1 MPVNAPAGTRASC
14 AVRCCRASFSVCVA
28 TKSRGTDARMSRGAS
43 DIDPFAGPAP
53 VPYARPVTADR
64 ARATPAPAPARAP
77 EASQPAEPPAEAAP
91 PPSNEAAAL
100 KEASEEANAMRQVD
114 KDLEFLIRAR
124 YAVLYMLT
132 SEERRAEETIRRVGH
147 ARSMK
152 VFVWSIT
159 EGMKLTDGSAADWNP
174 TEYKDPLKALQF
186 VLDRDVRGL
195 FVFRDAHPYQKNPE
209 FVRKLRDVARKL
221 KETKK
226 TLILLASVLAVPPEM
241 EKEVAV
247 VEYPLPGIPEITE
260 IFDKTLRTAQEAF
273 GRELELDQR
282 ERERLV
288 EGALGLTADEAENVF
303 AKSLVQKGTLDIDV
317 VLREKERI
325 VKKSGILEFF
335 PTQETMDGIGGLD
348 RLKDWLKKRQSA
360 FGKAAR
366 DYGLPRPKGIL
377 LIGVPGCGKSL
388 TAKAVGTFW
397 RLPLLRLDMGKVFAG
412 LVGSS
417 EENMRRAIMM
427 AEAVAPS
434 VLWLDELEKG
444 LAGTGSSNNTD
455 GGTAARVFG
464 SFVSWLQEKT
474 SPVFVIATA
483 NDVSQLPP
491 ELMRKGRFDEIFF
504 ADLPT
509 QPEREEIWRIHF
521 KKRRRDPAKYDI
533 AGLGKASDQMSGAE
547 IEQAVVAAM
556 FDAFYDQAE
565 VSDQHVMKALSE
577 TVPLSRT
584 MKEKILDMRAW
595 CRARARPASSAWA
608 DTLTPEGTRQ
618 IETS

>member
-1 MPVNAPAGTRASC
+1 MG
-14 AVRCCRASFSVCVA
+14 
-28 TKSRGTDARMSRGAS
+28 
-43 DIDPFAGPAP
+43 GPAP
-53 VPYARPVTADR
+53 L
-64 ARATPAPAPARAP
+64 PAPAPAAAP
-77 EASQPAEPPAEAAP
+77 GNGASSPEDVAARNAAAAREAAEAAA
-91 PPSNEAAAL
+91 E
-100 KEASEEANAMRQVD
+100 MRKVD
-114 KDLEFLIRAR
+114 RDLEFLIRAR

-132 SEERRAEETIRRVGH
+132 SEERRAEETIRRVAK
-147 ARSMK
+147 ARTMK

-159 EGMKLTDGSAADWNP
+159 EGMKLTDDSAADWNP
-174 TEYKDPLKALQF
+174 AEYKDPLKALQF

-260 IFDKTLRTAQEAF
+260 ILEKTLRTAKEAF

-282 ERERLV
+282 DKERV
-288 EGALGLTADEAENVF
+288 IEGALGLTADEAENVF
-303 AKSLVQKGTLDIDV
+303 AKSLVQKGTLDIDI

-335 PTQETMDGIGGLD
+335 PTQASMEEIGGLD
-348 RLKDWLKKRQSA
+348 RLKDWLSKRQSA

-366 DYGLPRPKGIL
+366 EYGLPRPKGIL

-434 VLWLDELEKG
+434 ILWIDELEKG
-444 LAGTGSSNNTD
+444 LSGTGSSNNTD
-455 GGTAARVFG
+455 GGTSARVFG

-483 NDVSQLPP
+483 NDVAQLPP

-509 QPEREEIWRIHF
+509 APEREEIWKIHLG
-521 KKRRRDPAKYDI
+521 KRRRDPGKFDI
-533 AGLGKASDQMSGAE
+533 AALAKASDQMSGAE
-547 IEQAVVAAM
+547 IEQGVVAAM
-556 FDAFYDQAE
+556 FDAFYDQLE
-565 VSDQHVMKALSE
+565 VTDAHILKALNE

-608 DTLTPEGTRQ
+608 DTLTPEAERQ
-618 IETS
+618 IETT